1 MSYTIRARMKKAGKQ
16 KKESLIPVPFELP
29 KRPDTV
35 RELLTALTELSVKE
49 YNERKDQGQL
59 LPYLT
64 KGEILDQASEG
75 KVSFGVHQGSDAD
88 PQKAVDNA
96 IQCFEDGIYRVF
108 YGEEELTGLE
118 EPIPW
123 EPAEE
128 KAESGAAAEDG
139 KEASGSAACVFTF
152 IRLTMLS
159 GW

>member
-1 MSYTIRARMKKAGKQ
+1 MSYTIYARMKKAGRQ
-16 KKESLIPVPFELP
+16 KKESLVPAPFELP

-35 RELLTALTELSVKE
+35 RELLTALTELRVRE
-49 YNERKDQGQL
+49 YNGRKDQGQL

-64 KGEILDQASEG
+64 KDEILDQASEG
-75 KVSFGVHQGSDAD
+75 KVSFGVRQGADAD

-118 EPIPW
+118 DPIPW
-123 EPAEE
+123 KQEE
-128 KAESGAAAEDG
+128 ESGET
-139 KEASGSAACVFTF
+139 VFTF